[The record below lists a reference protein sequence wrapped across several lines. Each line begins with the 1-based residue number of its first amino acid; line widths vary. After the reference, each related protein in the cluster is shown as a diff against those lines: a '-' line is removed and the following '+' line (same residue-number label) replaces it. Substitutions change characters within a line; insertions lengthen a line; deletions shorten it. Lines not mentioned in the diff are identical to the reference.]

1 MWRILTKSG
10 FSFCDTIIVLA
21 IVSLLLLPHKI
32 SQQENQSHHN
42 NIKTTIIM
50 FKFTEEVKKLLHL
63 GSETAG
69 KVFVL
74 DGADPIGHRVVERL
88 IDSGYTDLRVGVRT
102 TKQIITSGTTEF
114 VPFMWEDETTYD
126 TALDGV
132 KTVFMT
138 LPIKPDD
145 WDAHFVS
152 ALWYP

>member
-1 MWRILTKSG
+1 
-10 FSFCDTIIVLA
+10 
-21 IVSLLLLPHKI
+21 
-32 SQQENQSHHN
+32 
-42 NIKTTIIM
+42 M
-50 FKFTEEVKKLLHL
+50 FKLTEEVKKLLYL

-74 DGADPIGHRVVERL
+74 DGADPVGHRVVERL

-102 TKQIITSGTTEF
+102 TKQISTSGTTEF

-145 WDAHFVS
+145 WDTHFVS
-152 ALWYP
+152 EYVDTF